1 MRTSPLLATTTPGAW
16 VVYDHA
22 DTYEAVSIHGS
33 EADALAAADGAPY
46 VAFWRFGEDVETAV
60 RRAIHESRD
69 TRRADGTQVEQ
80 APSGTGS
87 LGATQVEEVGVLASI
102 TYRSSDALSIA
113 EEHGVPAET
122 ALMRAE
128 EWADAVADTASALLN
143 EQMASAIRFNTP

>member
-1 MRTSPLLATTTPGAW
+1 MSTSPLPATTTPGAW

-33 EADALAAADGAPY
+33 EADALAATDGAPY

-60 RRAIHESRD
+60 SRAIHEGRNAP
-69 TRRADGTQVEQ
+69 RADSTQVEQ
-80 APSGTGS
+80 TPSETGS
-87 LGATQVEEVGVLASI
+87 LGATRVEEVVILTSI
-102 TYRSSDALSIA
+102 TYRASDALSIA
-113 EEHGVPAET
+113 EEYGVPAET
-122 ALMRAE
+122 ALARAG